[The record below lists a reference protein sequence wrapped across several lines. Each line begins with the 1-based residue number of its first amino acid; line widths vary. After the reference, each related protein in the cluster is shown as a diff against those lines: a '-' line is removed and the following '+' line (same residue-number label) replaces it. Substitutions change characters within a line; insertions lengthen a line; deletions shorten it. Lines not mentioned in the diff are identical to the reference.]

1 MSWYDRVMVQ
11 NITPG
16 NPRNLKNAPEILAE
30 YWSRTMSRP
39 DRCSV
44 FLPECQ
50 YDMDRQNAMLEVP
63 SVLPKAPNAVQR
75 PADLASAASQF
86 PPKMAASVAQA
97 PAGGLREKGGIT
109 FLRGNMDDQGKTVHK
124 IDPREMDLNLLA
136 LARTEYVNILGNVL
150 TDPIREGLVAQYDT
164 SKAESPK
171 PAEVVRT
178 YQKVLKE
185 VTLWNNHIVQAETER
200 ILGDSKTMLQNLL
213 AAIYISNL
221 KIMASIR
228 ISKGVSY
235 VSLTIPS
242 CESFIH
248 RIYIECARILYQ
260 NPYIMHL
267 REHEPVEL
275 FKRSGRLG
283 EIVSMATERAT
294 RAMLPV
300 RELLEEYLNPDIFN
314 GAVIGLDAPPV
325 GPRPRP
331 QVFRPEYEAP
341 RSLPREEVFEPPPP
355 PSPPSER
362 PMQPSIGIV
371 TPLQTVEGQPV
382 EERPALPFLKSN
394 MQKKLDDLPPMLR
407 EKLGL
412 DEKEEL
418 KTIATTAGRGQP
430 QPQMMV
436 EAYEGRL
443 PKNSFEEESEGS
455 DSEEDDQSG
464 GEESDD
470 DDESGDD

>member
-1 MSWYDRVMVQ
+1 M
-11 NITPG
+11 
-16 NPRNLKNAPEILAE
+16 E
-30 YWSRTMSRP
+30 
-39 DRCSV
+39 
-44 FLPECQ
+44 
-50 YDMDRQNAMLEVP
+50 RQNEMMEVP
-63 SVLPKAPNAVQR
+63 SVLPKAPNTIER
-75 PADLASAASQF
+75 PANQASAASQF
-86 PPKMAASVAQA
+86 PPKMAASVSQA
-97 PAGGLREKGGIT
+97 PAGGMREKGGIT
-109 FLRGNMDDQGKTVHK
+109 FLRGNMDEQGKAVHK

-171 PAEVVRT
+171 PAEIVRT

-267 REHEPVEL
+267 REHDPVEL

-283 EIVSMATERAT
+283 EIVAMAIERAT

-314 GAVIGLDAPPV
+314 GAVIGLDAPSR

-331 QVFRPEYEAP
+331 QVFRPDFPEP
-341 RSLPREEVFEPPPP
+341 RPLPQEENFQPP
-355 PSPPSER
+355 PSPPSE
-362 PMQPSIGIV
+362 PPPQIMQPSIGIM
-371 TPLQTVEGQPV
+371 TPLQNAEDQPAV
-382 EERPALPFLKSN
+382 PFMKSN

-412 DEKEEL
+412 DKNEEL
-418 KTIATTAGRGQP
+418 KTISTTALRGPP
-430 QPQMMV
+430 QPQVMV

-455 DSEEDDQSG
+455 ESE
-464 GEESDD
+464 DD
-470 DDESGDD
+470 DDESGGGESDDEESGED

>member
-1 MSWYDRVMVQ
+1 MEQ
-11 NITPG
+11 
-16 NPRNLKNAPEILAE
+16 
-30 YWSRTMSRP
+30 
-39 DRCSV
+39 
-44 FLPECQ
+44 
-50 YDMDRQNAMLEVP
+50 QNAMLEVP
-63 SVLPKAPNAVQR
+63 SVLPQAPNAVER
-75 PADLASAASQF
+75 PASQPSAASQF
-86 PPKMAASVAQA
+86 PPKMAASMSQA
-97 PAGGLREKGGIT
+97 PAGGMREKGGIT
-109 FLRGNMDDQGKTVHK
+109 FLRGNMDDQGKAVHK
-124 IDPREMDLNLLA
+124 IDPQEMDLNLLA

-164 SKAESPK
+164 SKAESPRPTEIVK
-171 PAEVVRT
+171 T

-260 NPYIMHL
+260 NPYIMHM
-267 REHEPVEL
+267 REHDPVEL
-275 FKRSGRLG
+275 FKRSARLG
-283 EIVSMATERAT
+283 EIVSMAIERAT

-314 GAVIGLDAPPV
+314 GAVIGLDAPNQ
-325 GPRPRP
+325 GNRPRMHS
-331 QVFRPEYEAP
+331 QVVRSEVQAP
-341 RSLPREEVFEPPPP
+341 RHVLQEAFEPPPSPSRP
-355 PSPPSER
+355 PSP
-362 PMQPSIGIV
+362 QQIKPSIGIV
-371 TPLQTVEGQPV
+371 TPLQSAE
-382 EERPALPFLKSN
+382 EERPQVPFLKSN

-412 DEKEEL
+412 ESKEEL
-418 KTIATTAGRGQP
+418 KTIPTTALRAPP
-430 QPQMMV
+430 QPAHPHVMV

-443 PKNSFEEESEGS
+443 PKNSFEEESEGTE
-455 DSEEDDQSG
+455 SEEDDQSG
-464 GEESDD
+464 DSEE
-470 DDESGDD
+470 DEDSGDEE